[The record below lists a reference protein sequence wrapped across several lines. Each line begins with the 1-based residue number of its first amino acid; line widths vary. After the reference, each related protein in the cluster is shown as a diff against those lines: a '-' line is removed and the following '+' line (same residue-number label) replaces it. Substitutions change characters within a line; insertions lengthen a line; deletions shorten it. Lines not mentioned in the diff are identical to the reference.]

1 MLALLAFFQLLPI
14 LAFAAHNPPHRR
26 AHERARKNYE
36 HIHGRNAE
44 ETPSIVERDNHY
56 DNRTIVERDHF
67 DNRTL
72 TPRGTTY
79 TGVGTFYYTGL
90 GACGLN
96 SQDGDYMV
104 ALNSAQYGSGYPGPQ
119 CFKHITIQMGS
130 TTIGGV
136 EILDECPTC
145 DYGSLDLS
153 PGLFTQFAGYDA
165 GTIHITWWFDDDAPA
180 ETSTSET
187 PTSTYVPPTSTWVA
201 PSPSSTSTYV
211 WVPPSSSSTSE
222 WVEPSTSPTPSST
235 TQWYTPPAETSTS
248 TTPTSTWVAPS
259 SSSTSDWVES
269 SAYSSSAP
277 SSTITS
283 SAYSSASAAV
293 NSTNPFAIV
302 SDVSNSSVSATISSN
317 AGVSGGS
324 SQVSVEVTGN
334 LEMINALAAQYGQ
347 LVVEAALQG

>member
-211 WVPPSSSSTSE
+211 WVPPSSSTSE

-324 SQVSVEVTGN
+324 SQASVEVTGN